1 MDKNDSKNKKNVIT
15 EAQKKNETQNLSAS
29 EKLSDLVVAR
39 EKEVVRLK
47 QKIEELENQVKR
59 IFADYQNLE
68 KRVSQEKREWL
79 IKANKDLILRLLPAI
94 DFLLLSSKHIEDEGL
109 KLSIQKFFDIL
120 KIEGVEKIE
129 TKDKEFDPR
138 LMEGLET
145 VSGPK
150 NKVIEETRVG
160 FMLGDMVLRPAQVR
174 VGKGDAEI
182 NSA

>member
-29 EKLSDLVVAR
+29 EKLSDSVVAR
-39 EKEVVRLK
+39 KEVVRLK

-120 KIEGVEKIE
+120 KEEGVEKIQ
-129 TKDKEFDPR
+129 TQGRDFDPN
-138 LMEGLET
+138 LMEGIKTTAGDE
-145 VSGPK
+145 
-150 NKVIEETRVG
+150 NKVVEELRSG
-160 FMLGDMVLRPAQVR
+160 FKMGEQVLRPAQVA
-174 VGKGDAEI
+174 VGKKEA
-182 NSA
+182 N